1 MLIKLN
7 EDNFKEEVL
16 NSTEIVVVKFGAE
29 WCKPCKML
37 NPIMEQISTEKSL
50 KIYDVDVDECPNL
63 SSQFGIKGV
72 PTTIVFKDG
81 VAQKTVVG
89 MLQKS
94 KMLESI
100 TII

>member
-16 NSTEIVVVKFGAE
+16 NSTEIVIVKFGAE